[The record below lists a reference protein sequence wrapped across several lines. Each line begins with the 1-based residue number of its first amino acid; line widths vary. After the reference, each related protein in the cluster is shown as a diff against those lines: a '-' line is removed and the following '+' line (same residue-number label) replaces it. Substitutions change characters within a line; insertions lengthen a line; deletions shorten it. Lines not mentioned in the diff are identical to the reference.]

1 MKKIIS
7 NEGLL
12 YGHYEATFLT
22 EAINERVSNRLEYYY
37 NSCSRNGDVTAAGVL
52 SYDLFDGVVTAITL
66 TYAIND
72 PTPQRLRD
80 FRATCDSFFELK
92 GFVID
97 NDKDHPNVFF
107 HATDMFDMAMLIH
120 ALEYLSVSVES
131 IFKVVDGEYRRYLKH
146 IDDDDDLDDD
156 DSLDDDDDD
165 APLTWDVDSV
175 GYSDDGKTLKTCNIK
190 FTKTHYDVPDGVEV
204 IEDFAFLPCRH
215 FLELSIPRSVKLIG
229 DYIFG
234 NGGFIIVRD

>member
-1 MKKIIS
+1 MKKIIN

-37 NSCSRNGDVTAAGVL
+37 NSCSRNGDVTTAGVL

-107 HATDMFDMAMLIH
+107 HATDMYDMAMLIH

-156 DSLDDDDDD
+156 DPLDDEDDD
-165 APLTWDVDSV
+165 PLEWDVDSV

-234 NGGFIIVRD
+234 NGGLIIVRD

>member
-12 YGHYEATFLT
+12 YGHYEASFLT

-80 FRATCDSFFELK
+80 FRATCDS
-92 GFVID
+92 VPRAIRSS
-97 NDKDHPNVFF
+97 NSR
-107 HATDMFDMAMLIH
+107 A
-120 ALEYLSVSVES
+120 SSS
-131 IFKVVDGEYRRYLKH
+131 ITTRT
-146 IDDDDDLDDD
+146 IPTC
-156 DSLDDDDDD
+156 SSM
-165 APLTWDVDSV
+165 PPTCTTWPCS
-175 GYSDDGKTLKTCNIK
+175 SMPSNI
-190 FTKTHYDVPDGVEV
+190 
-204 IEDFAFLPCRH
+204 C
-215 FLELSIPRSVKLIG
+215 RSV
-229 DYIFG
+229 
-234 NGGFIIVRD
+234 

>member
-7 NEGLL
+7 NVGLL

-131 IFKVVDGEYRRYLKH
+131 IFK
-146 IDDDDDLDDD
+146 DL
-156 DSLDDDDDD
+156 
-165 APLTWDVDSV
+165 
-175 GYSDDGKTLKTCNIK
+175 
-190 FTKTHYDVPDGVEV
+190 
-204 IEDFAFLPCRH
+204 
-215 FLELSIPRSVKLIG
+215 
-229 DYIFG
+229 
-234 NGGFIIVRD
+234 

>member
-37 NSCSRNGDVTAAGVL
+37 NSCSRNGDVTTAGVL

-156 DSLDDDDDD
+156 TLDDEDDD
-165 APLTWDVDSV
+165 PLEWDVDSV
-175 GYSDDGKTLKTCNIK
+175 GYSDDGKILKTCNIK

-204 IEDFAFLPCRH
+204 IQDFAFLPCRH